1 MHLAAEN
8 EGVWGGESAWVSDVD
23 EALELLARS
32 LRAGDIVLVKA
43 SRSIGLER
51 VASEVMEL
59 SLSSLT
65 TDLDSG
71 IGRGQG
77 NL

>member
-1 MHLAAEN
+1 M
-8 EGVWGGESAWVSDVD
+8 GRESVWVSDTD
-23 EALELLARS
+23 QALELVARD

-51 VASEVMEL
+51 VAREVMEL

-71 IGRGQG
+71 SGRGQG

>member
-1 MHLAAEN
+1 MKPWNCWH
-8 EGVWGGESAWVSDVD
+8 
-23 EALELLARS
+23 RS

-51 VASEVMEL
+51 VASEVMGL
-59 SLSSLT
+59 SLSSLM
-65 TDLDSG
+65 TDLDAG
-71 IGRGQG
+71 NGREQG